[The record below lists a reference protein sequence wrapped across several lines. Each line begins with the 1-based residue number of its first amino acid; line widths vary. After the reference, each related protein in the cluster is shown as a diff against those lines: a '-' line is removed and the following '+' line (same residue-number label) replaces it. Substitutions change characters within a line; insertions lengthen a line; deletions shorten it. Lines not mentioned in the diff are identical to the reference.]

1 MINKIDISL
10 DSGNEA
16 KEQLSIS
23 RQEWGWTLLFLLSM
37 SMVGLS
43 FPLGY
48 VGLIIVLLNRFIK
61 DRYDF
66 VICFTILTG
75 RYALVGDEDLP
86 FKPMDLAFVIS
97 VIGFFVYKK
106 SPIVKKIM
114 VAMLLYALVLFMLA
128 KTSDERMSVQFMRM
142 RYYLMI
148 FYVFVPLMAF
158 SGRDFYIKIFFKKL
172 FPYILILSAFYIID
186 GFILNGYVLIPNS
199 YTWANE
205 KSIFY
210 SLLWNP
216 LSTNFPRKYPQGLFI
231 LCMCLFPIMKYYKL
245 SVKQWIVIGLAL
257 ATTRTMTFI
266 FGIIF
271 AYVVFQGHLKAVM
284 KYLVGALIAVVV
296 LYYID
301 GAMGGFLRIQS
312 TFDQF
317 VALDVAQ
324 DEEDI
329 SEFGSGRIAQMIPKF
344 EVLYDL
350 DREWLGFGF
359 LHPELTTNPKYMIYN
374 EFYIDKTNSWEVV
387 TGVEITQLQTVLDI
401 GYIGFLCQLIFYL
414 YLYYIIRHFRMAKYY
429 LTVLV
434 IISLWGLGG
443 FAGLNTELGV
453 LFLALSLAA
462 IVLDERTCKDC
473 NQVNNATNVMLT

>member
-1 MINKIDISL
+1 MINKINISL

-148 FYVFVPLMAF
+148 FYVFVP
-158 SGRDFYIKIFFKKL
+158 
-172 FPYILILSAFYIID
+172 
-186 GFILNGYVLIPNS
+186 
-199 YTWANE
+199 
-205 KSIFY
+205 
-210 SLLWNP
+210 
-216 LSTNFPRKYPQGLFI
+216 
-231 LCMCLFPIMKYYKL
+231 
-245 SVKQWIVIGLAL
+245 
-257 ATTRTMTFI
+257 
-266 FGIIF
+266 
-271 AYVVFQGHLKAVM
+271 
-284 KYLVGALIAVVV
+284 
-296 LYYID
+296 
-301 GAMGGFLRIQS
+301 
-312 TFDQF
+312 
-317 VALDVAQ
+317 
-324 DEEDI
+324 
-329 SEFGSGRIAQMIPKF
+329 
-344 EVLYDL
+344 
-350 DREWLGFGF
+350 
-359 LHPELTTNPKYMIYN
+359 
-374 EFYIDKTNSWEVV
+374 
-387 TGVEITQLQTVLDI
+387 
-401 GYIGFLCQLIFYL
+401 
-414 YLYYIIRHFRMAKYY
+414 
-429 LTVLV
+429 
-434 IISLWGLGG
+434 
-443 FAGLNTELGV
+443 
-453 LFLALSLAA
+453 
-462 IVLDERTCKDC
+462 
-473 NQVNNATNVMLT
+473 